1 MLDGGLIILLQVS
14 GVPPTWGEVNALPRN
29 CFLQFL
35 IFWRLK
41 SYVISAS
48 KTKVVPA
55 GKASVLCFLK
65 VIEISV
71 Y

>member
-1 MLDGGLIILLQVS
+1 MDCGLIILLQVL
-14 GVPPTWGEVNALPRN
+14 GVPPIWGKVNALQRN

-41 SYVISAS
+41 SYVIATS
-48 KTKVVPA
+48 KTKIVPA

-71 Y
+71 D